1 MQSHNYMIEDADWDS
16 PEGLYNSPQ
25 FMTPL
30 FRNQIQF
37 SMPQGTLPFQQ
48 QFHKDLQKQKTQ
60 SKDIKRLMD
69 FSKGTT
75 TLGFK
80 FQGGVLLAVDSR
92 ASMGDFNASEEV
104 LKFIP
109 ITSKMIGTMAGGA
122 ADCLFWE
129 ENLGRMVN
137 LYELEYGEEL
147 TSAAASR
154 MFSNMMYRYRGRGL
168 SIGSMIGGSDS
179 TGTYLYYCDND
190 GNRIEGNVFTCGS
203 GGTFAMGILDSHM
216 RWDMTVDEAAELGK
230 RAIYEAT
237 FCDAGS
243 GGSVNVVL
251 VDKDGWRYLERWT
264 DNSSQIWDRIKRNS

>member
-37 SMPQGTLPFQQ
+37 SMPPRTLPFQQ

-179 TGTYLYYCDND
+179 TGTYMYYCDND